1 MITHKHNHYHCAR
14 ICFECQSPLS
24 IKADDSDPTLDTT
37 LMTDA
42 TGNAIIPGT
51 SIAGVLRHLYEEKY
65 KEDVLKEDA
74 LFGKTSVKHDDHRPS
89 LVKISFGFI
98 HNAKNQPQMG
108 VVETSASDDILSY
121 LQNTPIIREQTKIN
135 QSGTTTDA
143 AKFDRSALPK
153 GTRFSFELGLSGE
166 QSNKTQ
172 WAQLLSLLSH
182 PKFRLGGLTHRGF
195 GKVKIIDLYE
205 QDFDFTNSADIKK
218 WQAHQQSDWTVQN
231 NHCTASNEYVNLT
244 ITAEDFWRIGSGDE
258 ALGAYSK
265 DPDDKPYT
273 ETTLNW
279 HNNQA
284 TLSEKLVVVPAT
296 AIKGALRHRTLFHLR
311 LLNLLNKDFS
321 DTEIKEEDIDLCK
334 LFGAKAEKNTQQGIG
349 GLLIDD
355 VYLPNHSTPKI
366 MMHNKIDRFT
376 GGVMNGALFS
386 EELLYQDTLNI
397 SMYFDP
403 HKLKLLNT
411 CVQNAFIKAIQDL
424 CEGRLS
430 LGAGSAKGHGYFTGE
445 SASIIQKFKES
456 CQ

>member
-37 LMTDA
+37 LMLDA
-42 TGNAIIPGT
+42 MGNAIIPGT
-51 SIAGVLRHLYEEKY
+51 SIAGVLRHLYKEKY
-65 KEDVLKEDA
+65 DKDA
-74 LFGKTSVKHDDHRPS
+74 LFGASGVNYDDNSPS

-108 VVETSASDDILSY
+108 VAEIQESDEILSY
-121 LQNTPIIREQTKIN
+121 LQNASIIREQTKIN
-135 QSGTTTDA
+135 AFGTTTEA

-153 GTRFSFELGLSGE
+153 GTRFSFELGLSSE
-166 QSNKTQ
+166 QSDTTQ
-172 WAQLLSLLSH
+172 WEQLIALLFH

-195 GKVKIIDLYE
+195 GKVKIIGIYE
-205 QDFDFTNSADIKK
+205 QDFDFTNSEDIKK
-218 WQAHQQSDWTVQN
+218 WRVHQQSDWVIPN
-231 NHCTASNEYVNLT
+231 NDNTKHNDCVNLS

-258 ALGAYSK
+258 ALGEYSQ

-279 HNNQA
+279 DNNQA
-284 TLSEKLVVVPAT
+284 TLSQKQVVVPAT

-311 LLNLLNKDFS
+311 VLNQNFS
-321 DTEIKEEDIDLCK
+321 VTDTQEAVNLYQ
-334 LFGAKAEKNTQQGIG
+334 LFGDKASNDTTAGVG
-349 GLLIDD
+349 GLFIDD
-355 VYLPNHSTPKI
+355 VYLPGYSIPKL

-397 SMYFDP
+397 PMYFDP
-403 HKLKLLNT
+403 HKLT
-411 CVQNAFIKAIQDL
+411 CLDTNVQTAFISAIQDL

-430 LGAGSAKGHGYFTGE
+430 LGAGSARGHGYFAGE
-445 SASIIQKFKES
+445 SEPIIQKFKEC